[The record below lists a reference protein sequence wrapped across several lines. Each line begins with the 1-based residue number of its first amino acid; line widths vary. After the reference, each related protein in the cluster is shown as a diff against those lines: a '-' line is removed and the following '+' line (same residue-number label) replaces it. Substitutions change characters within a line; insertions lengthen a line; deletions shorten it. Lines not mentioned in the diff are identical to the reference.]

1 MKDKIFKFIG
11 EVVYILAKGLALIT
25 IMIVITII
33 VFEKQKEEIWLEA
46 VESFEMLYDTK
57 MRELHENLGI
67 VSEDQEWGYDSYE
80 VSSEPPVDVPDIM
93 TEAASV
99 CIDKLMEAKQVI
111 GPKEMKQIM
120 DCVNEQIVSAQIVM
134 EQYIDYIESLTNDS
148 PSKPIMQ
155 KIMVDCHIKNTDD
168 KFMVD
173 HTKTLKC
180 IREEVER
187 LNKMLDEDL
196 QKHKYEIGI

>member
-148 PSKPIMQ
+148 PSKPILQ

-187 LNKMLDEDL
+187 LNKMLDEGL

>member
-1 MKDKIFKFIG
+1 
-11 EVVYILAKGLALIT
+11 
-25 IMIVITII
+25 
-33 VFEKQKEEIWLEA
+33 
-46 VESFEMLYDTK
+46 MLYDTK
-57 MRELHENLGI
+57 MWELHENLGI

-148 PSKPIMQ
+148 PSKPILQ